1 MRNNRASVQSMDFAV
16 PIINSVKAI
25 PHINGFRLKGASACI
40 IACHTQAVY
49 NGKHTEDKR

>member
-1 MRNNRASVQSMDFAV
+1 MRNDRASVQSMDFAV

-49 NGKHTEDKR
+49 NGKHTEEKR